1 MSIVQK
7 IALSIM
13 VVSFIFSAILGLAIK
28 GCDIEDDNKS
38 KKTFS
43 RGFTYCFLTFVSSL
57 IVFVLGFIW

>member
-13 VVSFIFSAILGLAIK
+13 VVSFIFSTILGLAIK
-28 GCDIEDDNKS
+28 GCDIDGDNKYE
-38 KKTFS
+38 KMFS
-43 RGFTYCFLTFVSSL
+43 RGFTYCFLIFISSL